1 MPLKIMRP
9 SNPYPRYVYHADH
22 NEPIRV
28 DNKAEETNLLNQGW
42 TTRYLHKEYPKWING
57 KIVHSKEE
65 EAAEKDKGDPVDS
78 SVEDQDQKA
87 EERLATAQTELNNEK
102 RIAAKIAIKIKPRK
116 KRGRGKAKKPK
127 IKKPEVVKTTL
138 IDGQEDSV
146 VGERPEISGKT
157 PEVLEVSEIDEDFP
171 NQSTA
176 G

>member
-9 SNPYPRYVYHADH
+9 SSPYPRYVYHADH

-28 DNKAEETNLLNQGW
+28 DSKAEETNLLNQGW
-42 TTRYLHKEYPKWING
+42 TTRYLHKEYPKLVNG
-57 KIVHSKEE
+57 KTVYSKEE
-65 EAAEKDKGDPVDS
+65 EDAEKDKGDPVDS

-87 EERLATAQTELNNEK
+87 EERLATAQTELDNEK
-102 RIAAKIAIKIKPRK
+102 KIAAKIAIKIKPRK
-116 KRGRGKAKKPK
+116 KRGRGKVKKPK

-138 IDGQEDSV
+138 IDGQEDPV

-171 NQSTA
+171 NQSTT